1 MKKLLLLFAV
11 IAFIGQD
18 SVAQLSTR
26 SNNDG
31 DFRIG
36 TRPQAGDAALNFV
49 LPVINLSEDNGSD
62 AGLFKGNSL
71 AAGDMLT
78 FKYYHTDDIVLRM
91 GLRLF
96 ADNSIFNGTG
106 ADSTDLY
113 QPTPGD
119 VSEIKS
125 KMTMREYK
133 LALGAERHFTN
144 SNIFDVYGGGEFIIG
159 LGRDRTLS
167 NSTLYNGDVSEMT
180 SSTGTTV
187 FGVAGV
193 VGFNV
198 FVAELPISLG
208 MEYGWSAKWI
218 FGGKT
223 KVKSTDT
230 IGTSTTEQEYITVDG
245 HFLNDGVTDRQYS
258 SFSAREFNM
267 DNNHSVRIN
276 LNIYFGTKKN
286 S

>member
-11 IAFIGQD
+11 FAFIAQD

-26 SNNDG
+26 SNNDS

-49 LPVINLSEDNGSD
+49 LPIINLSEDNGSD
-62 AGLFKGNSL
+62 AGLYKGNSL

-96 ADNSIFNGTG
+96 ADNSIFSGTG
-106 ADSTDLY
+106 ADSTDTY
-113 QPTPGD
+113 PVGPGE
-119 VSEIKS
+119 VSEVKS
-125 KMTMREYK
+125 KMTSREYK

-159 LGRDRTLS
+159 LGRDRTLL
-167 NSTLYNGDVSEMT
+167 NQELYNGDLSEVT

-193 VGFNV
+193 VGFNI
-198 FVAELPISLG
+198 FVAELPVSLG

-223 KVKSTDT
+223 KVKSTT
-230 IGTSTTEQEYITVDG
+230 TVGGTTTEQDFIAVDG
-245 HFLNDGVTDRQYS
+245 QFLNDGATQRQYS

>member
-11 IAFIGQD
+11 FAFIGQD
-18 SVAQLSTR
+18 SMAQLSTR
-26 SNNDG
+26 SNYDSNM
-31 DFRIG
+31 RIG

-49 LPVINLSEDNGSD
+49 LPIINLSEDNGSD

-78 FKYYHTDDIVLRM
+78 FKYYHTDDIVLRV

-96 ADNSIFNGTG
+96 ADNSIFKGTG
-106 ADSTDLY
+106 ADSSDTN
-113 QPTPGD
+113 PVGPGEI
-119 VSEIKS
+119 SEIKS

-133 LALGAERHFTN
+133 LALGAEKHFTN

-159 LGRDRTLS
+159 LGRDRVLS
-167 NSTLYNGDVSEMT
+167 NNTLYNGDLHDMS

-198 FVAELPISLG
+198 FVAELPVSLG
-208 MEYGWSAKWI
+208 IEYGWSAKWI

-230 IGTSTTEQEYITVDG
+230 IGGTTTEQEFTTVDG
-245 HFLNDGVTDRQYS
+245 HVLNDGITDRQYS
-258 SFSAREFNM
+258 SFSGREFNM

-276 LNIYFGTKKN
+276 LNIYFGTKN
-286 S
+286 N